1 MPWNDLP
8 MPEDAP
14 IERGRI
20 SVRAEP
26 VSERVTTTLF
36 DGSVLSIGRG
46 AQCDIRFGHAPIQ
59 DREVP
64 RLCGWLV
71 VAHGRVAVHASDA
84 DLPSPRGQ
92 GDGFRPMVVQPRRG
106 PSRAV
111 MPGEIW
117 APADS
122 IFTVR
127 VHGADVWEL
136 DVVNFHGL
144 SPSAWG
150 SEDDPPTVK
159 PRVDLT
165 DELWAVLRAYAEP
178 MQRGGRAPATHD
190 EVAQRINWNRMTAR
204 RRLEKIYDEFYLH
217 RLEMPDLDD
226 MRVKVVE
233 AALHHGL
240 LPMLSDA

>member
-1 MPWNDLP
+1 MIFGVKRDGGV
-8 MPEDAP
+8 
-14 IERGRI
+14 ERGRV
-20 SVRAEP
+20 SVRAAP
-26 VSERVTTTLF
+26 SSDRATTILF
-36 DGSVLSIGRG
+36 DGTVLAFGRG

-71 VAHGRVAVHASDA
+71 VAHGRVAVHAADA
-84 DLPSPRGQ
+84 DIPAPARD
-92 GDGFRPMVVQPRRG
+92 GDGFRPVVVQPRCG
-106 PSRAV
+106 PQRV
-111 MPGEIW
+111 VRPGEIW
-117 APADS
+117 APADA

-127 VHGADVWEL
+127 VQGGEVREL
-136 DVVNFHGL
+136 DVVNFRGP
-144 SPSAWG
+144 SPAAW
-150 SEDDPPTVK
+150 SSDDDPPTVQ
-159 PRVDLT
+159 PRVELT

-190 EVAQRINWNRMTAR
+190 EVAQRINWNKMTAR

-217 RLEMPDLDD
+217 RLEMPDVDD